1 MKQYIG
7 TKLINAKPMTRG
19 EYNKYRGWEVPDN
32 ENPEDAGYLVEYQD
46 SPIANTPDH
55 AGYVSWSP
63 KDVFDKAYRQSDGMP
78 FGLAIEALK
87 RGFLVSRKGWNGKG
101 MWLQLIKPL
110 SDVHLA
116 YIQMKTVDDTYVPWL
131 ASQTDMLA
139 DDWTIVECRG

>member
-1 MKQYIG
+1 MQQFIG

-19 EYNKYRGWEVPDN
+19 EYNAYRGWQVPDN

-46 SPIANTPDH
+46 SPTANTPDH
-55 AGYVSWSP
+55 DGYVSWSP

-87 RGFLVSRKGWNGKG
+87 KGFHVARKGWNGQG
-101 MWLQLIKPL
+101 MWLQLIEPL

-116 YIQMKTVDDTYVPWL
+116 YIQMKTVDGTYVPWL

-139 DDWTIVECRG
+139 DDWMIVK

>member
-1 MKQYIG
+1 MQQFIG

-46 SPIANTPDH
+46 SPTANT
-55 AGYVSWSP
+55 
-63 KDVFDKAYRQSDGMP
+63 
-78 FGLAIEALK
+78 LAIEALK
-87 RGFLVSRKGWNGKG
+87 RGFLVSRKGWNGQG
-101 MWLQLIKPL
+101 MWLQLIEPL

-116 YIQMKTVDDTYVPWL
+116 YIQMKTVDGNYVPWL

-139 DDWTIVECRG
+139 DDWFIV